1 MLCVGMVKFF
11 NLPVIWVCVIGFF
24 LDGRVLERAGVLLHS
39 LEKESTARLTDKVI
53 AKAVAENN
61 EVEMK
66 TMKGQSAENEAVN
79 VHGDSV
85 ISVPPQENGV
95 SVPHQENA
103 IADASQEEWSFCSSR
118 ECNCDASQGECCL
131 HASSGNGRLA
141 YVCSRQGLPRTRNS
155 AIKD

>member
-24 LDGRVLERAGVLLHS
+24 LDAVCWSVPVYYFIRWRRRA
-39 LEKESTARLTDKVI
+39 TARLTDKVI

-95 SVPHQENA
+95 SVPQENA
-103 IADASQEEWSFCSSR
+103 VAMPPQKNGVSVPQENAVAMPPKE
-118 ECNCDASQGECCL
+118 
-131 HASSGNGRLA
+131 NG
-141 YVCSRQGLPRTRNS
+141 VSVPQES
-155 AIKD
+155 AIAMPPKENAVSTPHQETVV

>member
-24 LDGRVLERAGVLLHS
+24 LDAVCWSVPVYYFIRWRRRA
-39 LEKESTARLTDKVI
+39 TARLTDKVI

-95 SVPHQENA
+95 SVPHQESAIAMPPQENGVSVPHQENA
-103 IADASQEEWSFCSSR
+103 IAMPPQE
-118 ECNCDASQGECCL
+118 
-131 HASSGNGRLA
+131 NGVSVPQESEIA
-141 YVCSRQGLPRTRNS
+141 MPPKENAVSTPHQETVV
-155 AIKD
+155 

>member
-1 MLCVGMVKFF
+1 MVKFF

-24 LDGRVLERAGVLLHS
+24 LDAVCWSVPVYYFIRWRRRA
-39 LEKESTARLTDKVI
+39 TARLTDKVI

-66 TMKGQSAENEAVN
+66 TMKGQSAENEAAN

-95 SVPHQENA
+95 SVPQESAIAMPPQENGVSVPQESAIVMLPQENGVSVPHQENA
-103 IADASQEEWSFCSSR
+103 VAMPPQE
-118 ECNCDASQGECCL
+118 
-131 HASSGNGRLA
+131 NG
-141 YVCSRQGLPRTRNS
+141 VSVPQ
-155 AIKD
+155 